1 MTYPQPGYGHPSEPR
16 RPGVPQPGYGQLPQP
31 RRPQVPQ
38 PGYGQPSQ
46 PWRPQMPPSPPPRNG
61 LGTAGLVLGIIGLVF
76 AFIPI
81 VGVIAWPLVIL
92 GLILGILGV
101 LRANRGR
108 ATNRGVAIGGV
119 ACSALGL
126 VICFAWAA
134 LLAAAI
140 PATPTTTSA
149 AGAGASSGTQQQAAP
164 ASAPTASQPNT
175 PTVIQVKQMG
185 DDFEAN
191 QVAAEKKWGGKYVQF
206 TAEVSNINSS
216 GITFGDVTSKF
227 SFTQVSCDLEDENA
241 VLSLA
246 KGKPA
251 TVRGIVDDDQLLGVI
266 SLNQCQVVGANG

>member
-1 MTYPQPGYGHPSEPR
+1 MTYPP
-16 RPGVPQPGYGQLPQP
+16 PGYGQPSQP

-46 PWRPQMPPSPPPRNG
+46 PLRPQVPPSPPPRNG
-61 LGTAGLVLGIIGLVF
+61 LGTAGLVLGIVGLVF

-81 VGVIAWPLVIL
+81 VGVIAWPLVII
-92 GLILGILGV
+92 GLILGVLGV
-101 LRANRGR
+101 LRANRGQ
-108 ATNRGVAIGGV
+108 ATNRGGAIAGV

-126 VICFAWAA
+126 VICFAWAT
-134 LLAAAI
+134 LFAAAI
-140 PATPTTTSA
+140 PVTPTTTSA
-149 AGAGASSGTQQQAAP
+149 AGARPSSGTQQREAP
-164 ASAPTASQPNT
+164 ASAPTATQQN
-175 PTVIQVKQMG
+175 PTVIQVTQMG

-206 TAEVSNINSS
+206 TASVSNINSS

-241 VLSLA
+241 MLSLA

-266 SLNQCQVVGANG
+266 SLNQCEVVGAGG

>member
-1 MTYPQPGYGHPSEPR
+1 MTYPP
-16 RPGVPQPGYGQLPQP
+16 
-31 RRPQVPQ
+31 

-46 PWRPQMPPSPPPRNG
+46 PWRPQVPSSPPPSNGLQPGYGPPSGPWRPQLPPSPPPRNG

-81 VGVIAWPLVIL
+81 VGVIAWPLVII
-92 GLILGILGV
+92 GLVLGV
-101 LRANRGR
+101 LGVVRANRGR

-126 VICFAWAA
+126 VICFAWAT
-134 LLAAAI
+134 LFAAAL
-140 PATPTTTSA
+140 PATPTTASA
-149 AGAGASSGTQQQAAP
+149 AGAGASRGTQQRAAP
-164 ASAPTASQPNT
+164 ASAPTAPQQTT

-191 QVAAEKKWGGKYVQF
+191 QVAAEKKWGGKYIQF

-266 SLNQCQVVGANG
+266 SLNQCQVVGASG